1 MAEESVESREERAK
15 NSTSPAEL
23 EKLAEDEDYYVR
35 SAVAENTNTLGLML
49 DKLGEYEEFLVRS
62 SVAGNPNTP
71 VLLLEKLVEDKDE
84 YVRRHLAGNENTPVS
99 VLEKLAQDKDVF
111 VRSAVALNVK
121 TSASILEKLAVDND
135 SGVRRRASSN
145 VNSTSLIIDKKVA
158 EEDEV
163 VLKRETGKMLIKE
176 IIVYYTGSQTDYE
189 NTIYY
194 PNGLID
200 DEEGV
205 EAILVLFD
213 KGGWSINFSKEGFE
227 YNLTNVLNILQKNT
241 FKAVASNEIE
251 LEDTTGYSG
260 ELHLNGEIVS
270 SEGDGGLL
278 IKNATEIIDNDWEK
292 IGERE
297 PYECVVESTSSPE
310 VKIIFENGSD
320 KMFEDVNQAIE
331 FIEQNI

>member
-1 MAEESVESREERAK
+1 M
-15 NSTSPAEL
+15 
-23 EKLAEDEDYYVR
+23 
-35 SAVAENTNTLGLML
+35 
-49 DKLGEYEEFLVRS
+49 
-62 SVAGNPNTP
+62 
-71 VLLLEKLVEDKDE
+71 
-84 YVRRHLAGNENTPVS
+84 
-99 VLEKLAQDKDVF
+99 
-111 VRSAVALNVK
+111 
-121 TSASILEKLAVDND
+121 
-135 SGVRRRASSN
+135 
-145 VNSTSLIIDKKVA
+145 IIDKKVA

-163 VLKRETGKMLIKE
+163 VLKRETGKTLIKE

-310 VKIIFENGSD
+310 VKIIFEINNVYSITGMTLEEEMSEQTEID
-320 KMFEDVNQAIE
+320 LPQNELVNVVGGKITDTTTPGLINSLALDLTNNLFAPISFSMYFPNFYYLLHFLRHLYKVYMQYIKEE
-331 FIEQNI
+331 FHQLTLIH

>member
-1 MAEESVESREERAK
+1 MYGINIYYTVK
-15 NSTSPAEL
+15 NKNIA
-23 EKLAEDEDYYVR
+23 
-35 SAVAENTNTLGLML
+35 M
-49 DKLGEYEEFLVRS
+49 
-62 SVAGNPNTP
+62 
-71 VLLLEKLVEDKDE
+71 
-84 YVRRHLAGNENTPVS
+84 
-99 VLEKLAQDKDVF
+99 LEKLAQDKDVF

-163 VLKRETGKMLIKE
+163 VLKRETGKTLIKE

-213 KGGWSINFSKEGFE
+213 KGGWSINFNKEGFE

-320 KMFEDVNQAIE
+320 KMFEDVNQAIV